1 MNKKEKQPK
10 PNYTSE
16 MQRLYLEMFLSD
28 AETFVRCQNIFDP
41 LNFDQRY
48 QDTAAFI
55 TKYVDEYKVMPESS
69 IVNAS
74 CKMDLQPVQLA
85 KENYDWLM
93 DEFEN
98 FSRHKG
104 LERAIVASADLLEAG
119 DYGPVEK
126 LIKDAIQI
134 SLNKD
139 MGTDYFEDP
148 RARLSKLKDGNGQI
162 STGWP
167 SIDKKL
173 YGGFNRGELN
183 IFCAG
188 SGGGKSLFLANM
200 GVNWAQQGL
209 NVLYLTFELSE
220 GLVAMRLDSMMT
232 GVSTREIF
240 KNLDE
245 VELKVKMIGKK
256 SGNLQVKYMPSG
268 KNCNDIR
275 AYLKEY
281 QVKKGCKPDVIL
293 IDYLDLMMPLSV
305 KVSPSDLFV
314 KDKYVSEEIRNL
326 AMETQCITVTASQ
339 LNRSA
344 VEEIE
349 FDHSHISGGLSKI
362 MTADNV
368 IGIFTSRAMK
378 ERGRYQIQFM
388 KTRSS
393 SGVGQK
399 VDLEFDVDTLR
410 ISDLGEDGDTASFS
424 QGGGQGN
431 SNGGSSMMQGFK
443 RTSNVSTSSGG
454 SSQPWERPNPKEG
467 WSLEKPKGPNA
478 ASDIRS
484 MIANLNNDED

>member
-1 MNKKEKQPK
+1 MNK
-10 PNYTSE
+10 PNYDYD
-16 MQRLYLEMFLSD
+16 MQKLYLEMFLSD

-41 LNFDQRY
+41 ENFDQRLR
-48 QDTAAFI
+48 DSAEFI
-55 TKYVDEYKVMPESS
+55 TTYVDEYKVMPETT

-74 CKMDLQPVQLA
+74 CRSNFDSISLPS
-85 KENYDWLM
+85 ENYAWLM

-98 FSRHKG
+98 FSRHKA
-104 LERAIVASADLLEAG
+104 LERAIIKSSDLLDSG

-134 SLNKD
+134 SLSRD
-139 MGTDYFEDP
+139 MGTNYFDDP

-188 SGGGKSLFLANM
+188 SGGGKSLFLANL
-200 GVNWAQQGL
+200 GVNWALAGL

-220 GLVAMRLDSMMT
+220 GLVAMRLDSMTT
-232 GVSTREIF
+232 GIGTRDIF
-240 KNLDE
+240 KSIDD
-245 VELKVKMIGKK
+245 VELKVKMLQKR
-256 SGNLQVKYMPSG
+256 SGHLQVKYMPSG

-281 QVKKGCKPDVIL
+281 QVKTGVKPDVLL

-339 LNRSA
+339 LNRAA

-399 VDLEFDVDTLR
+399 VELDFNLDTLR
-410 ISDLGEDGDTASFS
+410 ISDLGEDEDNHSH
-424 QGGGQGN
+424 GN
-431 SNGGSSMMQGFK
+431 PSSGS
-443 RTSNVSTSSGG
+443 STSSVYQGLKRNSTVAENGG
-454 SSQPWERPNPKEG
+454 NGTADSRDPTQGVTIAKLKPQAKSNAPLIRNMLDRLNP
-467 WSLEKPKGPNA
+467 EK
-478 ASDIRS
+478 D
-484 MIANLNNDED
+484 

>member
-1 MNKKEKQPK
+1 MNKQEQKDK
-10 PNYTSE
+10 PNYNYDI
-16 MQRLYLEMFLSD
+16 QKLYLEMFLSD
-28 AETFVRCQNIFDP
+28 AETFARCQNIFDP
-41 LNFDQRY
+41 ENFDQKLKE
-48 QDTAAFI
+48 TAEFI
-55 TKYVDEYKVMPESS
+55 TKYVDDYKVIPDAA

-74 CKMDLQPVQLA
+74 CGKELQSVNLP
-85 KENYDWLM
+85 KENYEWLM

-98 FSRHKG
+98 FSRHKA
-104 LERAIVASADLLEAG
+104 LERAILQSADLLEKG
-119 DYGPVEK
+119 EYNPVEK

-148 RARLSKLKDGNGQI
+148 RARLTKLKDGNGQI

-167 SIDKKL
+167 SIDRKL

-188 SGGGKSLFLANM
+188 SGGGKSLFLANL
-200 GVNWAQQGL
+200 GVNWALAGM
-209 NVLYLTFELSE
+209 NVLYLTFELAE
-220 GLVAMRLDSMMT
+220 GLVGMRIDSMMT
-232 GVSTREIF
+232 GITTREIF
-240 KNLDE
+240 KNIDD
-245 VELKVKMIGKK
+245 VELKVKMMGRNAGSI
-256 SGNLQVKYMPSG
+256 QIKYMPSG

-281 QVKKGCKPDVIL
+281 QVKKGVKPDVIL

-393 SGVGQK
+393 AGVGQK
-399 VDLEFDVDTLR
+399 VELDFNVDTLR
-410 ISDLGEDGDTASFS
+410 ITDTGDEYDDRSMN
-424 QGGGQGN
+424 QGGGKA
-431 SNGGSSMMQGFK
+431 GGPSSIVAGLK
-443 RTSNVSTSSGG
+443 RTSAVTTTTDPETGEILEVDPRQGANIPKVKADLGG
-454 SSQPWERPNPKEG
+454 AK
-467 WSLEKPKGPNA
+467 
-478 ASDIRS
+478 IRA
-484 MIANLNNDED
+484 MLANLNSERD

>member
-1 MNKKEKQPK
+1 M
-10 PNYTSE
+10 
-16 MQRLYLEMFLSD
+16 
-28 AETFVRCQNIFDP
+28 
-41 LNFDQRY
+41 
-48 QDTAAFI
+48 
-55 TKYVDEYKVMPESS
+55 
-69 IVNAS
+69 
-74 CKMDLQPVQLA
+74 
-85 KENYDWLM
+85 
-93 DEFEN
+93 
-98 FSRHKG
+98 
-104 LERAIVASADLLEAG
+104 
-119 DYGPVEK
+119 
-126 LIKDAIQI
+126 
-134 SLNKD
+134 
-139 MGTDYFEDP
+139 
-148 RARLSKLKDGNGQI
+148 
-162 STGWP
+162 
-167 SIDKKL
+167 

-200 GVNWAQQGL
+200 GVNWALAGL
-209 NVLYLTFELSE
+209 NVIYLTFELSE
-220 GLVAMRLDSMMT
+220 GLVSMRLDSMTT
-232 GVSTREIF
+232 GISTRDIF
-240 KNLDE
+240 RNIDD
-245 VELKVKMIGKK
+245 VELKVKMLEKR
-256 SGNLQVKYMPSG
+256 SGHLQVKYMPSG

-281 QVKKGCKPDVIL
+281 QIKTGVKPDVLL

-399 VDLEFDVDTLR
+399 VELEFNLDTLR
-410 ISDLGEDGDTASFS
+410 ITDCEEEQEGSFNQQRQNSPSNSVIDGL
-424 QGGGQGN
+424 
-431 SNGGSSMMQGFK
+431 K
-443 RTSNVSTSSGG
+443 RTSQVSTST
-454 SSQPWERPNPKEG
+454 ERSDPKEG
-467 WSLEKPKGPNA
+467 FDFSKLPKPRTNA
-478 ASDIRS
+478 PAIRS
-484 MIANLNNDED
+484 MISSLNPEKD

>member
-1 MNKKEKQPK
+1 MSKEKQPK
-10 PNYTSE
+10 PNYDYE
-16 MQRLYLEMFLSD
+16 VQKLYLEMFLSD
-28 AETFVRCQNIFDP
+28 AETFIRCQNIFDHK
-41 LNFDQRY
+41 NFDQRL
-48 QDTAAFI
+48 QDSAEFI
-55 TKYVDEYKVMPESS
+55 TRYVDEYKVMPEAS

-74 CKMDLQPVQLA
+74 TRSQYNPVQLP

-93 DEFEN
+93 TEFEN

-104 LERAIVASADLLEAG
+104 LERAIVESSDLLEAG

-188 SGGGKSLFLANM
+188 SGGGKSLFLANL

-220 GLVAMRLDSMMT
+220 GLVSMRLDSMMT
-232 GVSTREIF
+232 GITTREIF
-240 KNLDE
+240 KNIDE
-245 VELKVKMIGKK
+245 VELKVKMLGKK
-256 SGNLQVKYMPSG
+256 AGNLQVKYMPSG

-281 QVKKGCKPDVIL
+281 QVKKGVKPDVIL

-399 VDLEFDVDTLR
+399 VDLEFNVDTLR
-410 ISDLGEDGDTASFS
+410 ISDLGEDEEYG
-424 QGGGQGN
+424 
-431 SNGGSSMMQGFK
+431 NGGSNYNKPQSPATGMYSNLK
-443 RTSNVSTSSGG
+443 RTSTVSTTTDPETGEITEIDPRAGG
-454 SSQPWERPNPKEG
+454 NLKLPKPNVTGVP
-467 WSLEKPKGPNA
+467 LM
-478 ASDIRS
+478 RS
-484 MIANLNNDED
+484 MLNSLNPEKD

>member
-1 MNKKEKQPK
+1 MAKTKQPK
-10 PNYTSE
+10 PNYDYA
-16 MQRLYLEMFLSD
+16 MQKLYIEMFLSD
-28 AETFVRCQNIFDP
+28 AETFIRCQNIFDAE
-41 LNFDQRY
+41 NFDQRL
-48 QDTAAFI
+48 QEAATFI
-55 TKYVDEYKVMPESS
+55 SKYVDEYKVMPETN

-74 CKMDLQPVQLA
+74 TRSEFDAIQLP
-85 KENYDWLM
+85 KENYTWLM

-104 LERAIVASADLLEAG
+104 LERAIIKSADYLEEG
-119 DYGPVEK
+119 EYGPVEK

-139 MGTDYFEDP
+139 MGTDYFADP
-148 RARLSKLKDGNGQI
+148 RARLSKLKDNNGQI

-188 SGGGKSLFLANM
+188 SGGGKSLFLANL
-200 GVNWAQQGL
+200 GVNWALQGL
-209 NVLYLTFELSE
+209 NVIYLTFELSE
-220 GLVAMRLDSMMT
+220 GLVSMRLDSMVT
-232 GVSTREIF
+232 GIGTRDIF
-240 KNLDE
+240 RNIDD
-245 VELKVKMIGKK
+245 VELKVKMLEKK
-256 SGNLQVKYMPSG
+256 SGHLQVKYMPSG

-281 QVKKGCKPDVIL
+281 QVKTGVKPDVLL

-399 VDLEFDVDTLR
+399 CDLEFNIDTLR
-410 ISDLGEDGDTASFS
+410 ITDIDEEEGQTSFNQQRTNGNTMDGL
-424 QGGGQGN
+424 
-431 SNGGSSMMQGFK
+431 K
-443 RTSNVSTSSGG
+443 RTSVVSTSTLDK
-454 SSQPWERPNPKEG
+454 W
-467 WSLEKPKGPNA
+467 EKPQAKAGFDLTKPQSKGGA
-478 ASDIRS
+478 APAIRN
-484 MIANLNNDED
+484 MLNNLNPERD